1 MEIKIN
7 LSKKK
12 ISNISVGDN
21 VYCYDE
27 FNNVFCVNKVSD
39 TFTPT
44 IKKEY
49 QEKIIV
55 ANNETLYTS
64 SIHPFYDGKNKKWV
78 EAQEIEDICGLDE
91 NGNEVVIE
99 NDHSYTSEND
109 KTFYDFT
116 VDHYHNYFVGKNNTF
131 VLTHNSA
138 TVHFPIWHQEI
149 EDILVLKNNK
159 GTEDNRVRK
168 LDYSIQISK
177 IFYERFIQDG
187 EITLFSPH
195 DVPGLY
201 DSFGT
206 DSFDHLYTSYEKDP
220 SIKKKTVKAQEL
232 ILNLLKER
240 AETGRIYIM
249 NIDHCNSHSSFKDQ
263 VVMSNLC
270 VAGDTWISIRHDLND
285 YSDESISSDTVDKTT
300 DIQIKDL
307 EQFSNNLFVNN
318 LKVLSYNIETGKE
331 EWASITAFAQTS
343 PKSKVM
349 KITDEES
356 GKSIVVTPEH
366 KVFTKNRGY
375 VMAKDLVET
384 DELVIN

>member
-7 LSKKK
+7 LSRKK
-12 ISNISVGDN
+12 ISNISVGDS

-27 FNNVFCVNKVSD
+27 FNDVFCVNKVSN

-64 SIHPFYDGKNKKWV
+64 SIHPFYDSKNKKWV
-78 EAQEIEDICGLDE
+78 EAQEIKDICGIGE
-91 NGNEVVIE
+91 NGNEVVIK
-99 NDHSYTSEND
+99 NDHSYTSKND

-116 VDHYHNYFVGKNNTF
+116 VDQYHNYFVGKNNTF

-177 IFYERFIQDG
+177 LFYERFIQNG

-195 DVPGLY
+195 EVPGLY
-201 DSFGT
+201 DAFGT
-206 DSFDHLYTSYEKDP
+206 DNFDDLYRMYELNDTV
-220 SIKKKTVKAQEL
+220 SKKTIGAQEL
-232 ILNLLKER
+232 ILSLLKER

-263 VVMSNLC
+263 ITMSNLC
-270 VAGDTWISIRHDLND
+270 QEICLPTVPIQHIDQKPNTMKLKVKVKRDKVND
-285 YSDESISSDTVDKTT
+285 YKKY
-300 DIQIKDL
+300 IQ
-307 EQFSNNLFVNN
+307 NTGG
-318 LKVLSYNIETGKE
+318 VLYDHE
-331 EWASITAFAQTS
+331 
-343 PKSKVM
+343 
-349 KITDEES
+349 
-356 GKSIVVTPEH
+356 
-366 KVFTKNRGY
+366 
-375 VMAKDLVET
+375 
-384 DELVIN
+384 